1 MGARD
6 HTRQAL
12 PIVPVRVKSK
22 NSDKFVTTYAF
33 LDSGSTATFCTTEIA
48 RALHLEGRKTT
59 LNLTTMGQHRTES
72 CYVLNDLEVSDL
84 NGEHTINYHLF
95 TPNQIY

>member
-12 PIVPVRVKSK
+12 PIEPVRVKSK

-33 LDSGSTATFCTTEIA
+33 LDSERTATFCTTEIA

-59 LNLTTMGQHRTES
+59 LKLTTMGQ
-72 CYVLNDLEVSDL
+72 
-84 NGEHTINYHLF
+84 
-95 TPNQIY
+95 Q